1 MWYNLYKDNLEKE
14 GFVLNPF
21 DKCTANKM
29 IDYKQC
35 TIQLYVDDINVT
47 HVSEE
52 VITGIIDITRRKFG

>member
-35 TIQLYVDDINVT
+35 TIQLYVDDIKVT
-47 HVSEE
+47 HVNED
-52 VITGIIDITRRKFG
+52 VITGVIDITRKKFG